1 MKAWTKLYFI
11 LKFCKSKIIR
21 KMTAEEVT
29 NGFFFF
35 FNYVNFEEIFI
46 NDKRENSQTSI
57 NV

>member
-1 MKAWTKLYFI
+1 
-11 LKFCKSKIIR
+11 
-21 KMTAEEVT
+21 MTAEEVT

-35 FNYVNFEEIFI
+35 FNYVNSEEIFI